1 MVKILLVSL
10 HVIDN
15 TTSGQDI
22 TCIISVIDNTTS
34 GQDITC
40 IISVMTIILLD
51 IILLVVKILLVSLHV
66 IDNTTSGQ
74 DITCIISVIDNTT
87 SGQVSLLL

>member
-1 MVKILLVSL
+1 MLCSLYSLFCYTSL

-40 IISVMTIILLD
+40 IISV
-51 IILLVVKILLVSLHV
+51 

-74 DITCIISVIDNTT
+74 DITCIITCYR
-87 SGQVSLLL
+87 QYY